1 MAIDIDNSGKFQP
14 SDCIA
19 VIGQGYVGLSLAMSA
34 LSADVR
40 VIGIDTSSQLV
51 ERLNTGISHI
61 EGVPSKI
68 LESALKDRRYIATS
82 DFSKVATCETVIIA
96 VPTPIHSN
104 HKPDLTMLEQA
115 CDSIAPHLSPNTL
128 IISESTSYIG
138 TLRKVVA
145 KRILNLTK
153 LSIEFAVSP
162 ERVDPGNLLFQVRN
176 TPRIVGG
183 LTQSSTQRAVN
194 FYGKFCENVVAVSS
208 AEVAEAAK
216 LLENTFRYINIAF
229 INEFS
234 QLMNTMSI
242 PALEVIDAASTK
254 PFGFSRFVPSAGVG
268 GHCIAVDPFYLQKNA
283 NEIEQPL
290 KFIELSREFN
300 DQMSRYL
307 VSQLETKYGRIKNNS
322 VLVVG
327 LSYKPNVSDT
337 RESASWKVIDELRAR
352 GAKVSWH
359 DPVVKAHEDSISTPL
374 SDAFDLSLV
383 LVNHDSLDFSDWGDA
398 PIFCI
403 NKSENRPT
411 WIPLI
416 GT

>member
-1 MAIDIDNSGKFQP
+1 MTIDIDNSEKLKP
-14 SDCIA
+14 SECIA

-40 VIGIDTSSQLV
+40 VIGIDTSFQLV
-51 ERLNTGISHI
+51 NRLNDGISHI
-61 EGVPSKI
+61 EGVPSTI
-68 LESALKDRRYIATS
+68 LESALKEHRYIATT
-82 DFSKVATCETVIIA
+82 DYSKVASCGTVIIA

-104 HKPDLTMLEQA
+104 HSPDLTMLEQA

-145 KRILNLTK
+145 KRILH
-153 LSIEFAVSP
+153 LSKHAIEFAVSP

-183 LTQSSTQRAVN
+183 LTQTSKLRAVN

-234 QLMNTMSI
+234 QLMNAMSI

-268 GHCIAVDPFYLQKNA
+268 GHCIAVDPFYLQDNA
-283 NEIEQPL
+283 NENGQPL
-290 KFIELSREFN
+290 KFIELSRELN
-300 DQMSRYL
+300 DQMSSYL
-307 VSQLETKYGRIKNNS
+307 VSQLETKFGQIKGKS
-322 VLVVG
+322 VLVAG
-327 LSYKPNVSDT
+327 LSYKANVADT
-337 RESASWKVIDELRAR
+337 RESASLKVIDELRKR

-359 DPVVKAHEDSISTPL
+359 DPVVKVHENLNSTPIT
-374 SDAFDLSLV
+374 DAFDLSLV
-383 LVNHDSLDFSDWGDA
+383 LVNHDSLDFSEWGDA

-403 NKSENRPT
+403 SKSENRST

>member
-1 MAIDIDNSGKFQP
+1 VAIDIDNSGKFEP

-40 VIGIDTSSQLV
+40 VIGIDTSFQLV
-51 ERLNTGISHI
+51 ERLNNGISHI

-82 DFSKVATCETVIIA
+82 DFSKVATCETVVIA
-96 VPTPIHSN
+96 VPTPIHGD

-145 KRILNLTK
+145 KRIQNLTK

-290 KFIELSREFN
+290 KIIELSREFN

-307 VSQLETKYGRIKNNS
+307 VSQLETKYGRIKDKS

-327 LSYKPNVSDT
+327 LSYKPNVADT

-352 GAKVSWH
+352 GAEVSWH

>member
-1 MAIDIDNSGKFQP
+1 VAIDIDNSGKFEP

-40 VIGIDTSSQLV
+40 VVGIDTSFQLV
-51 ERLNTGISHI
+51 ERLNNGISHI

-115 CDSIAPHLSPNTL
+115 CDSIAPHLSPNAL

-138 TLRKVVA
+138 TLRRVVA
-145 KRILNLTK
+145 KRILNLTE

-162 ERVDPGNLLFQVRN
+162 ERVDPGNLLFQVNN

-194 FYGKFCENVVAVSS
+194 FYRKFCENVVTVSS

-242 PALEVIDAASTK
+242 SALEVIDAASTK

-268 GHCIAVDPFYLQKNA
+268 GHCIAVDPFYLQENA

-307 VSQLETKYGRIKNNS
+307 VSQLETKYGRIKDKS

-359 DPVVKAHEDSISTPL
+359 DPVVKAHEDSNSTPL

-383 LVNHDSLDFSDWGDA
+383 LVNHDTLDFSDWGDA

-403 NKSENRPT
+403 NKSENRPA

>member
-1 MAIDIDNSGKFQP
+1 VAIDIDNSGKFEP

-40 VIGIDTSSQLV
+40 VIGIDTSFQLV
-51 ERLNTGISHI
+51 ERLNNGISHI

-82 DFSKVATCETVIIA
+82 DFSKVTTCETVIIA

-138 TLRKVVA
+138 TLRNVVA

-194 FYGKFCENVVAVSS
+194 LYGKFCENVVAVSS

-254 PFGFSRFVPSAGVG
+254 PFGFSRFEPSAGVG

-307 VSQLETKYGRIKNNS
+307 VSQLETKYGRIKDKS

-327 LSYKPNVSDT
+327 LSYKPNVADT
-337 RESASWKVIDELRAR
+337 RESASWKVNDELRAR

-359 DPVVKAHEDSISTPL
+359 DPVVKAHEDSISTRL

-383 LVNHDSLDFSDWGDA
+383 LVNHNILDFSDWGDA

>member
-1 MAIDIDNSGKFQP
+1 MTIDMDKSGKIEHGLQ
-14 SDCIA
+14 IA

-34 LSADVR
+34 VSADLR
-40 VIGIDTSSQLV
+40 VIGIDTSDQLV
-51 ERLNTGISHI
+51 ERINGGISHI
-61 EGVPSKI
+61 EGVPDK
-68 LESALKDRRYIATS
+68 LLGSALRNHKYFATS
-82 DFSKVATCETVIIA
+82 DFSKVAACEIVIIA
-96 VPTPIHSN
+96 VPTPIHSD

-145 KRILNLTK
+145 KRIQNLTK

-183 LTQSSTQRAVN
+183 LTKSSTQRAVS

-234 QLMNTMSI
+234 QLMNAMSI

-268 GHCIAVDPFYLQKNA
+268 GHCIAVDPFYLQENA

-300 DQMSRYL
+300 DQMSWYL
-307 VSQLETKYGRIKNNS
+307 VSQLETKYGRIKDKS

-359 DPVVKAHEDSISTPL
+359 DPVVKAYENSISTPL
-374 SDAFDLSLV
+374 SDAFDLGLI
-383 LVNHDSLDFSDWGDA
+383 LVNHDSLDFSNWRDA

>member
-1 MAIDIDNSGKFQP
+1 MTIDLDKSGKFEHGLQ
-14 SDCIA
+14 IA

-34 LSADVR
+34 ISADVR
-40 VIGIDTSSQLV
+40 VIGIDTSDQLV
-51 ERLNTGISHI
+51 ERINGGISHI
-61 EGVPSKI
+61 EGVPDK
-68 LESALKDRRYIATS
+68 LLGSALRNHKYFATS
-82 DFSKVATCETVIIA
+82 DVSKVAACEIVIIA

-115 CDSIAPHLSPNTL
+115 CDSIAPHLNSNTL
-128 IISESTSYIG
+128 VVSESTSYIG

-145 KRILNLTK
+145 KRILNLTSH
-153 LSIEFAVSP
+153 SIEFAVSP

-183 LTQSSTQRAVN
+183 LTPSSTQRAVN
-194 FYGKFCENVVAVSS
+194 FYSKFCENVVAVSS

-216 LLENTFRYINIAF
+216 LLENTYRYINIGF

-234 QLMNTMSI
+234 QVMNSMSI
-242 PALEVIDAASTK
+242 PAIEVIDAAATK

-268 GHCIAVDPFYLQKNA
+268 GHCIAVDPFYLQANA
-283 NEIEQPL
+283 NELGQPL
-290 KFIELSREFN
+290 KFIELSRKFN
-300 DQMSRYL
+300 DQMSGYL
-307 VSQLETKYGRIKNNS
+307 VSQLETKYGQIKGKS

-337 RESASWKVIDELRAR
+337 RESASWKVIDELQVR

-359 DPVVKAHEDSISTPL
+359 DPVVQTHDDSISTPL

-383 LVNHDSLDFSDWGDA
+383 LVNHDNLDFSDWGDA
-398 PIFCI
+398 PIYCI
-403 NKSENRPT
+403 NKSKSKPS